1 MRKEERD
8 MSISEMQK
16 AIYMKQEKTV
26 DDIMIN
32 QIMKQGQSY
41 RPVIII
47 IVLVTFSLVAVQQ
60 DLMKKMIQIFSNTRI
75 RMIL

>member
-32 QIMKQGQSY
+32 QIMKQGHSY
-41 RPVIII
+41 RPVFLIM
-47 IVLVTFSLVAVQQ
+47 VCLSLAW
-60 DLMKKMIQIFSNTRI
+60 
-75 RMIL
+75 

>member
-16 AIYMKQEKTV
+16 AIFMKQEKTV

-32 QIMKQGQSY
+32 QIMKQGHSY
-41 RPVIII
+41 RPVILT
-47 IVLVTFSLVAVQQ
+47 VVYLRLAW
-60 DLMKKMIQIFSNTRI
+60 
-75 RMIL
+75 